1 MIDCNNVLVLTYI
14 GDAVYEVYIRNYLIK
29 KNIVKVDKLQKEAVK
44 YVSAKSQR
52 VFLEKLINQNFFNQ
66 EEIAIIKRSRN
77 HKGNRHPKN
86 TDIINYKYATAFEAI
101 IGYFY
106 LTNNKKLDEMMN
118 LIYDEDGR

>member
-1 MIDCNNVLVLTYI
+1 MIDCNNVLVLAYI

-66 EEIAIIKRSRN
+66 EEIDIIKRSRN

-86 TDIINYKYATAFEAI
+86 TDIITYKYATAFEVI

-106 LTNNKKLDEMMN
+106 LTNNKKLDEMMA
-118 LIYDEDGR
+118 LIYNEDRR

>member
-1 MIDCNNVLVLTYI
+1 MIDCNNVLVLAYI

-86 TDIINYKYATAFEAI
+86 TDIITYKYATAFEAI

-106 LTNNKKLDEMMN
+106 LINNKKLDEMMN

>member
-1 MIDCNNVLVLTYI
+1 MIDCNNVLVLAYI

-66 EEIAIIKRSRN
+66 EEIDIIKRSRN

-86 TDIINYKYATAFEAI
+86 TDIITYKYATAFEAI

-106 LTNNKKLDEMMN
+106 LTNNKKLDEMMA
-118 LIYDEDGR
+118 LIYNEDRR

>member
-1 MIDCNNVLVLTYI
+1 MIDCDNVLVLAYI

-66 EEIAIIKRSRN
+66 EEIDIIKRSRN

-86 TDIINYKYATAFEAI
+86 TDIITYKYATAFEAI
-101 IGYFY
+101 IGYFS
-106 LTNNKKLDEMMN
+106 LTNNKKLDEMMD
-118 LIYDEDGR
+118 LIYNEDRR

>member
-1 MIDCNNVLVLTYI
+1 MIDCNNVLVLAYI

-66 EEIAIIKRSRN
+66 EVETIKEI
-77 HKGNRHPKN
+77 
-86 TDIINYKYATAFEAI
+86 DILKIQI
-101 IGYFY
+101 
-106 LTNNKKLDEMMN
+106 
-118 LIYDEDGR
+118 

>member
-1 MIDCNNVLVLTYI
+1 MIDCNNVLVLAYI

-52 VFLEKLINQNFFNQ
+52 VFLGKLINQNFFNQ

-86 TDIINYKYATAFEAI
+86 TDIITYKYATAFEAI

>member
-1 MIDCNNVLVLTYI
+1 MIDCNNVLVLAYI

-66 EEIAIIKRSRN
+66 EEIAIIKRSSIWYMDQN
-77 HKGNRHPKN
+77 KG
-86 TDIINYKYATAFEAI
+86 KYIEEMWYRCI
-101 IGYFY
+101 
-106 LTNNKKLDEMMN
+106 KKG
-118 LIYDEDGR
+118 EDWNIL

>member
-1 MIDCNNVLVLTYI
+1 MIDCNNVLVLAYI

-66 EEIAIIKRSRN
+66 EEITIIKRSRN

-86 TDIINYKYATAFEAI
+86 TDIITYKYATAFEAI

>member
-1 MIDCNNVLVLTYI
+1 MIDCNNVLVLAYI

-52 VFLEKLINQNFFNQ
+52 VFLEKLINQKFFNQ

-86 TDIINYKYATAFEAI
+86 TDIITYKYATAFEAI

>member
-1 MIDCNNVLVLTYI
+1 MIDCNNVLVLAYI

-77 HKGNRHPKN
+77 HKGNRHAKN
-86 TDIINYKYATAFEAI
+86 TDIITYKYATAFEAI